1 MPSKDAPKHQN
12 ITKTNGFSMFFNTS
26 HSAPEAPP
34 ERYWAPL
41 GRTFAPQEGPR
52 PPPQGPQDEPKGP
65 QGPPPSPPRSSSESP
80 EVAQGPNR
88 HAQEPHSGLKPSSR
102 PPKGRQVSPKT

>member
-12 ITKTNGFSMFFNTS
+12 TTKTNGFSMFFNTS
-26 HSAPEAPP
+26 HSAPEAAP

-65 QGPPPSPPRSSSESP
+65 QGPPPGPPRSSSESP
-80 EVAQGPNR
+80 EAAQGPNR
-88 HAQEPHSGLKPSSR
+88 HRQKPHSGLKPS
-102 PPKGRQVSPKT
+102 

>member
-1 MPSKDAPKHQN
+1 MPSKDAPKHQKT
-12 ITKTNGFSMFFNTS
+12 TKTTGFSMFFNTS

-41 GRTFAPQEGPR
+41 GRTFAPQES
-52 PPPQGPQDEPKGP
+52 PQGPQDEPKGP

-88 HAQEPHSGLKPSSR
+88 HPQEPHSGLKPSSR